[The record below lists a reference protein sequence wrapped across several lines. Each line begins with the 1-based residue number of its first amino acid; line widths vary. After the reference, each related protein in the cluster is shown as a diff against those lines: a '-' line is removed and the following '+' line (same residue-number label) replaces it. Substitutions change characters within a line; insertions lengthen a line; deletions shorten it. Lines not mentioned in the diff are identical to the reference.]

1 MQIYIKDLNEDD
13 YNTLKAI
20 NDTRTASEIIDFKE
34 YKQLLN
40 GHGRIIFYDSN
51 GNQ

>member
-1 MQIYIKDLNEDD
+1 MNEDD

-20 NDTRTASEIIDFKE
+20 NGTRTASEIIDFKE